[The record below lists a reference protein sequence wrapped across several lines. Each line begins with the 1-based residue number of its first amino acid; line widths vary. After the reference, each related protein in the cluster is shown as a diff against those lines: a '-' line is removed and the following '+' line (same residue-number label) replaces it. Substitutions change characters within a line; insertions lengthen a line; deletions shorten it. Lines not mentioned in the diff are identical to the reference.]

1 MIPRS
6 RHHGK
11 LVCVPYPMMPAR
23 DRSDPEESRGLVKSG
38 VKKTIL
44 FHEDEAEALRV
55 RAFKDR
61 RSESSIVREA
71 LRRFLKVPD

>member
-1 MIPRS
+1 MR
-6 RHHGK
+6 
-11 LVCVPYPMMPAR
+11 
-23 DRSDPEESRGLVKSG
+23 SG

-44 FHEDEAEALRV
+44 FHEDEAEALLV

-71 LRRFLKVPD
+71 LRRFLEIEDQGTAPASQDAPHPAVYWAPGRRLSVARA

>member
-1 MIPRS
+1 MP
-6 RHHGK
+6 
-11 LVCVPYPMMPAR
+11 CVPYPVMPAR
-23 DRSDPEESRGLVKSG
+23 NRSDTEESRGLVQSG

-55 RAFKDR
+55 QAFKDR

-71 LRRFLKVPD
+71 LRRFLKIED